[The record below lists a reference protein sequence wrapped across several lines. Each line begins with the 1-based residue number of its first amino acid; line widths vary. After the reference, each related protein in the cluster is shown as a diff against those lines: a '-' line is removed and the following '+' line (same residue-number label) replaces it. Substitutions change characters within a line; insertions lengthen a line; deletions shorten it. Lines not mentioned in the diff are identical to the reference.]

1 MDMGCLYNEMV
12 VSLMNNDFQLKTVAL
27 IGGSGGIGAELDSL
41 LGGGYKILNLSSSD
55 LDLTDVNSLKQFF
68 SNNDIDIVINLSG
81 YNFDCFLH
89 KYDSTNFHEIDKQ
102 LDVVVK
108 GSINLLNACLPAM
121 RDRGFGRIIMA
132 SSILVSQP
140 LVGTAVYSA
149 SKAFVE
155 SLVQT
160 CAIENGQKGI
170 TVNAIQIGY
179 FDAGLTHKIP
189 DNVKEGI
196 LAGIPSKRWGAIVE
210 LRNVVEMLITTEYV
224 NGTTIKI
231 NGGKA
236 F

>member
-1 MDMGCLYNEMV
+1 MGCFYNEV
-12 VSLMNNDFQLKTVAL
+12 VVKKMNTDLKLKKIAL
-27 IGGSGGIGAELDSL
+27 IGGSGGIGSKLASL
-41 LGGGYKILNLSSSD
+41 LSSKYYTFNMSSKDLNL
-55 LDLTDVNSLKQFF
+55 TDIYNLNSFF
-68 SNNDIDIVINLSG
+68 LNNDIDIVINLAG

-89 KYDSTNFHEIDKQ
+89 KYNETNYQEIDKQ
-102 LDVVVK
+102 LNVVVK
-108 GSINLLNACLPAM
+108 GSINLLNACLPSM

-140 LVGTAVYSA
+140 TVGTAVYTA

-160 CAIENGQKGI
+160 SAIENSSKGI
-170 TVNAIQIGY
+170 TINAIQLGY

-189 DNVKEGI
+189 ENIRKNI
-196 LAGIPSKRWGAIVE
+196 LSSIPSKRWGSVVE
-210 LRNVVEMLITTEYV
+210 LKNVIEMIITTEYL
-224 NGTTIKI
+224 NGTSIKI

>member
-1 MDMGCLYNEMV
+1 MDMGCLYNGV
-12 VSLMNNDFQLKTVAL
+12 VLSLMNKSSQLKTLAL
-27 IGGSGGIGAELDSL
+27 IGGSGGIGTELDPL
-41 LGGGYKILNLSSSD
+41 LDGGYKILNLSSSD
-55 LDLTDVNSLKQFF
+55 INLTDINSLTEFF

-89 KYDSTNFHEIDKQ
+89 KYNTTSFHEIDKQ
-102 LDVVVK
+102 LDVVVR
-108 GSINLLNACLPAM
+108 GSINLLNACLPTM

-132 SSILVSQP
+132 SSVLVSEP

-155 SLVQT
+155 SLVKT
-160 CAIENGQKGI
+160 AAIENGQKGI

-189 DNVKEGI
+189 DNVKEKI
-196 LAGIPSKRWGAIVE
+196 LTGIPSKRWGAIAE
-210 LRNVVEMLITTEYV
+210 LKNVVEMLIATEYV

-231 NGGKA
+231 NGGKS

>member
-1 MDMGCLYNEMV
+1 MGCLYNEMA
-12 VSLMNNDFQLKTVAL
+12 VSFMNNDFQLKTVAL

-41 LGGGYKILNLSSSD
+41 LGGGYKILNLSSSE
-55 LDLTDVNSLKQFF
+55 LNLTDVNSLKQFF
-68 SNNDIDIVINLSG
+68 SNNDIDIVINLAG

-132 SSILVSQP
+132 SSVLVSQP

-160 CAIENGQKGI
+160 CAIENCQKGI

-196 LAGIPSKRWGAIVE
+196 LAGIPSKRWGAIAE

>member
-1 MDMGCLYNEMV
+1 MGCLYNEMV
-12 VSLMNNDFQLKTVAL
+12 VKLMNNDLQLKRIAL
-27 IGGSGGIGAELDSL
+27 IGGSGGIGTELASL
-41 LGGGYKILNLSSSD
+41 LSGGYQILKLSSNDLNL
-55 LDLTDVNSLKQFF
+55 TDINKLKEFF
-68 SNNDIDIVINLSG
+68 SNNDVDVVINLAG

-89 KYDSTNFHEIDKQ
+89 KYDDTNFHEIDKQ

-132 SSILVSQP
+132 SSILVAQP

-210 LRNVVEMLITTEYV
+210 LKNVVEMLITTEYV

>member
-1 MDMGCLYNEMV
+1 
-12 VSLMNNDFQLKTVAL
+12 MNNDFQLKTVAL

-55 LDLTDVNSLKQFF
+55 LNLTDVNSLKKFF

-132 SSILVSQP
+132 SSILVAQP

-210 LRNVVEMLITTEYV
+210 LKNVVEMLITTEYV

>member
-1 MDMGCLYNEMV
+1 
-12 VSLMNNDFQLKTVAL
+12 MNKDFQLKTVAL

-41 LGGGYKILNLSSSD
+41 LDGGYKILNLSSSD
-55 LDLTDVNSLKQFF
+55 LNLTDVNSLKQFF
-68 SNNDIDIVINLSG
+68 SINDIDIVINLSG

-108 GSINLLNACLPAM
+108 GSIHLLNACLPAM

-132 SSILVSQP
+132 SSVLVSQP
-140 LVGTAVYSA
+140 SVGTAVYSA

-160 CAIENGQKGI
+160 CAIENCQKGI
-170 TVNAIQIGY
+170 TANAIQIGY

-210 LRNVVEMLITTEYV
+210 LKNVVEMLITTEYV